1 MATGQ
6 NSGILNNFKVE
17 ANGMPAQLGIGEV
30 GSGLVV
36 KYVSWCDVNIA
47 GGVGG
52 GKNSQKTLFG
62 IEASAIHKSNNYS

>member
-1 MATGQ
+1 M
-6 NSGILNNFKVE
+6 
-17 ANGMPAQLGIGEV
+17 
-30 GSGLVV
+30 V

-62 IEASAIHKSNNYS
+62 TEASAIHKSNNYS